1 MADEEVTMA
10 VVGMSVVNVLVIS
23 VAKTVAQGLR
33 AARASR
39 SNRPM
44 LVDLQSNI

>member
-10 VVGMSVVNVLVIS
+10 VVGTSVVNVLVIS
-23 VAKTVAQGLR
+23 VANTVTQGLR
-33 AARASR
+33 AARAGS

-44 LVDLQSNI
+44 LVDIQSNI